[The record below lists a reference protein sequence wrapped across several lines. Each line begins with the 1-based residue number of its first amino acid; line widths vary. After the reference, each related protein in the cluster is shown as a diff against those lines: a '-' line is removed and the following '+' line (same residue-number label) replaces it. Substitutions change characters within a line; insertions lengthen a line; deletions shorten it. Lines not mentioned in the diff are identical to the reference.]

1 MGRINKRKGNNK
13 ANRARRTA
21 ARDLDLIAQDLL
33 AATTNPPVP
42 LPGTGPVGSDGA
54 AVSSAAFSVMEDGGV
69 GGTAGRTNGPSPL
82 STTPATVTHAP
93 VDVDL
98 PGLGQF
104 YCIAC
109 ARHFV
114 SGPVRDSH
122 FAGKPHRRRVKLLA
136 KGNFYSQTEA
146 ERAVGMAPPDN
157 GVPRMTAAMM

>member
-13 ANRARRTA
+13 ANRARRNA
-21 ARDLDLIAQDLL
+21 ARDVDLIAQDLL

-42 LPGTGPVGSDGA
+42 LSGTGPVGSSAGVVEA
-54 AVSSAAFSVMEDGGV
+54 AAATTGTVLG
-69 GGTAGRTNGPSPL
+69 GGTDGPSPL
-82 STTPATVTHAP
+82 STTPAAVTHAP

-104 YCIAC
+104 YCTPC

-114 SGPVRDSH
+114 SGPVRDTH
-122 FAGKPHRRRVKLLA
+122 VAGKPHRRRVKLLA
-136 KGNFYSQTEA
+136 KGDFYSQAEA

-157 GVPRMTAAMM
+157 GVRGAGTAMV

>member
-1 MGRINKRKGNNK
+1 MGRVNRRKGNNK

-33 AATTNPPVP
+33 AATTNPPIP
-42 LPGTGPVGSDGA
+42 LPGTGPVGSGGA
-54 AVSSAAFSVMEDGGV
+54 AASTAFSVLGDGG
-69 GGTAGRTNGPSPL
+69 GGRTDGPSPL
-82 STTPATVTHAP
+82 STTPAAVTHAP

-114 SGPVRDSH
+114 SGPVRDRH
-122 FAGKPHRRRVKLLA
+122 IAGKPHRRRVKLLA
-136 KGNFYSQTEA
+136 KGNFYSQAEA

-157 GVPRMTAAMM
+157 GVRRTTAATV

>member
-21 ARDLDLIAQDLL
+21 ARDVDLIAQDLL

-42 LPGTGPVGSDGA
+42 LPGTGPVRAAGA
-54 AVSSAAFSVMEDGGV
+54 APTAAPGASVL
-69 GGTAGRTNGPSPL
+69 GGTAADGPSPL
-82 STTPATVTHAP
+82 STTPAAVTHAP

-104 YCIAC
+104 YCTPC

-114 SGPVRDSH
+114 SAAVRDTH
-122 FAGKPHRRRVKLLA
+122 AAGKPHRRRVKLLA
-136 KGNFYSQTEA
+136 KGDFYSQAEA

-157 GVPRMTAAMM
+157 GVRGAGAAMV